1 MKTLKSHHFSNY
13 LFNLMMTTYNDFIS
27 NQKEQNNNLKLT
39 QEQKENSGNKNKS
52 HINQLSK
59 NYHPRKFKSPKD
71 LDYHFKYKAP
81 QFNKLMKRNFFND
94 NEKTDDNYSLNVI
107 ADETKRNEEKNI
119 YSKEFEYKAKYDP
132 IKISNN
138 FIQFNASKEY
148 SKLSQKLEKNNN
160 KENIKEINDKGKIKL
175 MKNAIKNGIIEGY
188 FGRKIKTDFPCLI
201 DISSTFYNNYA
212 NKSEKG
218 RHEVVLNELNKLKAF
233 ILNDPKNKIHI
244 FKNFLIKFSF
254 KNIAQL
260 SDEQIKSICDFICIN
275 DNDVLF
281 HLIKPYYKSKD
292 IISDLINNLINLIK
306 DNRDISFN
314 EKAEK
319 GESQEN
325 ENKNDGLLLKIKLNK
340 NIKNK
345 KQLSKN
351 LIKMKKM
358 SKTQNYF
365 YNKMLKETYKSPFYT
380 PFQSHKV
387 AENKI
392 KNKNFVDLDDTRSLL
407 KLLSY
412 QKKIQLPNR
421 HYSLD
426 NNLLINEISKEI
438 RDLKNNFDK
447 SKTKNIF
454 NKYSLIKNKGIFNSS
469 IEDKKMESSIDK
481 NIFSKTCVKFIKN
494 KTKQNKIEKNPPNMN
509 IISLNSKNLEKLR
522 NLVSNSKIIDNRN
535 NSKDKENKL
544 NEINERMYYK
554 QINYEFGYKQI
565 KDLYKITE
573 VAALTFAK
581 KKKFDKMKLD
591 LLK

>member
-94 NEKTDDNYSLNVI
+94 NEKTDDNYSLNI
-107 ADETKRNEEKNI
+107 ITNKTKRNEEKNI

-365 YNKMLKETYKSPFYT
+365 YNKMLKETYKSPLYT

-469 IEDKKMESSIDK
+469 IEDKKMESSVDK

-522 NLVSNSKIIDNRN
+522 NLVSNSKIIDNQN